1 MNAPSSKRELIAMG
15 DVSPLVSVLR
25 IECRRRFDSIPNEL
39 KSVKGWVCWR
49 ITQVEPV
56 KGKFNKVP
64 VYPATGLNRRG
75 TQGGPED
82 LQALGMFDE
91 AARAFDEDPTMAG
104 IGLAM
109 LPAFGIVALDV
120 DRCIEGDE
128 LRADAQ
134 VLTAETYCEVSP
146 SGTGIRAFWRGTA
159 RDGKDHER
167 GFELFHSKGF
177 VTITGNVVPNLH
189 SIMGTGALP
198 LLDAATRNRLETLSS
213 KTQSPDESPVAPLVA
228 IPTMGHEAID
238 WPVIESAVAAI
249 NPDCSREEWI
259 KVGMA
264 LHSHGTQVGQIDHA
278 FTVWDNWSRNSE
290 SKYPG
295 ERQITQQWASFRE
308 DKATAVTMGSV
319 FKLAGE
325 AGWTRPQVDA
335 SGLFSPTGGQDL
347 PQAQHP
353 LARFLDCAGP
363 VMPPRWV
370 IPGFIAHGVVVVS
383 GSPGVGKTTAMLPLA
398 MTVAG
403 LHGDDALI
411 PREWRH
417 VVYISED
424 VEQAKR
430 ILAGI
435 AGHGIL
441 RIAHEAVR
449 ERIHIVEAVR
459 LAPSYVATVGK
470 TYREEFTRMVAGVAV
485 LPLVVIDTKSAVLA
499 LESEND
505 NSEASAMMAALKQ
518 GFDGLPVWLIGHLA
532 KQNLGRNDV
541 LNLSSRGAGAIEGDA
556 NQTMFLVREGD
567 NRFLVL
573 GKTRFEPQWPELAI
587 TSHTA
592 TITAKDEFG
601 KLEAVTLRWGIARPG
616 QKSRKEAAEQA
627 AALAREREEATLRQ
641 DILKAVESAWQAG
654 DPLNRAR
661 LREKIP
667 RNNSVVGTAIE
678 NLLAERWLH
687 EVEVPAK
694 ERIGPSRARFLV
706 GFWPEEHEV
715 IVRSGELPAY
725 KLVIPP
731 RWKKSMTPIIPA
743 PPVPNP
749 PVP

>member
-1 MNAPSSKRELIAMG
+1 MNARNNYPAWLTGTTSNDDVQAHIDHGWSLVPIPPSTKGPAH
-15 DVSPLVSVLR
+15 
-25 IECRRRFDSIPNEL
+25 
-39 KSVKGWVCWR
+39 KGWNERRAALKAAADLPPGWG
-49 ITQVEPV
+49 I
-56 KGKFNKVP
+56 
-64 VYPATGLNRRG
+64 GLAHAYSGTCALDIDDMEAAKPMLAERG
-75 TQGGPED
+75 ID
-82 LQALGMFDE
+82 LQALLDAPDAVQIVSGRE
-91 AARAFDEDPTMAG
+91 GRAKLLYRLPEP
-104 IGLAM
+104 LATRQIKKNGKG
-109 LPAFGIVALDV
+109 AY
-120 DRCIEGDE
+120 E
-128 LRADAQ
+128 LRCATSDGLTVHDCAPPSVHPQTGLPYRWAGRGHWSRLPVIPQALLDLWRSMLATESAITSTASTDA
-134 VLTAETYCEVSP
+134 TWTE
-146 SGTGIRAFWRGTA
+146 I
-159 RDGKDHER
+159 
-167 GFELFHSKGF
+167 
-177 VTITGNVVPNLH
+177 
-189 SIMGTGALP
+189 TGAL
-198 LLDAATRNRLETLSS
+198 
-213 KTQSPDESPVAPLVA
+213 K
-228 IPTMGHEAID
+228 H
-238 WPVIESAVAAI
+238 I
-249 NPDCSREEWI
+249 NPDCSRQDWI

-353 LARFLDCAGP
+353 LARFVDCAGP

-383 GSPGVGKTTAMLPLA
+383 GAPGVGKTTAMLPLA
-398 MTVAG
+398 MTAAG

-417 VVYISED
+417 VVYVSED

-435 AGHGIL
+435 AGHGVL
-441 RIAHEAVR
+441 NIAYEAVR

-694 ERIGPSRARFLV
+694 ERTGPSRARFLV
-706 GFWPEEHEV
+706 GFSPEEHEV
-715 IVRSGELPAY
+715 IVRSGELPDY